1 MTQSDKR
8 KPPYLV
14 EKKSLLRN
22 PAAWLTAAAAAAAAG
37 YFALAGSSGDS
48 IRYITEKAKT
58 GSLLVTVSADG
69 SLNPV
74 RTVSI
79 GSELS
84 GIVEKVNVDV
94 NDEIKENDVLI
105 ELDTENLKRQ
115 IDSSQAALA
124 MSRAGLEEAQA
135 QLEESRLKL
144 ERLERLN
151 AESGGRLPSRTELES
166 QRAQTAV
173 AEAKAGVQKANIQSA
188 QADLSTARNNL
199 EKALIK
205 SPINGVVLARS
216 VEPGY
221 AVAASLQAVELL
233 SLATDLKRLELRVN
247 IDEAD
252 VGVVEQGQKSYFTV
266 SAYPNK
272 TFPAELKK
280 ISFGSTETE
289 NVVTYTAYLDVEND
303 ELLLRP
309 GMTANAVVETARRD
323 SVLLIPNTALRYQ
336 PRVAKESSGS
346 SPFIPRH
353 PGPGEGAAGRT
364 AKEDVQYAERTA
376 SVYVLENGVPVKK
389 EIKVGLTDGAYTEVL
404 SGPLKPNDEVIVDQ
418 AKLTR

>member
-1 MTQSDKR
+1 MIQSDK

-14 EKKSLLRN
+14 EKKSLLKS
-22 PAAWLTAAAAAAAAG
+22 PAAWFAAAIAVAAVG
-37 YFALAGSSGDS
+37 YFVFNRGSGDS
-48 IRYITEKAKT
+48 VRYITEKAKI
-58 GSLLVTVSADG
+58 GNLLVTVSADG

-115 IDSSQAALA
+115 IDSAQAALA
-124 MSRAGLEEAQA
+124 MSSAGLEEALA
-135 QLEESRLKL
+135 QLEDSRLKL
-144 ERLERLN
+144 KRLERLN
-151 AESGGRLPSRTELES
+151 EESGGRLPSRTELES
-166 QRAQTAV
+166 QRAQNAV
-173 AEAKAGVQKANIQSA
+173 AEAKVGVKKADIKSA
-188 QADLSTARNNL
+188 EASLSTAKNNL

-205 SPINGVVLARS
+205 SPISGVVLARS

-233 SLATDLKRLELRVN
+233 TLATDLKSLELRVN

-252 VGVVEQGQKSYFTV
+252 VGVVEEGQKSYFTV
-266 SAYPNK
+266 SAYPNRL
-272 TFPAELKK
+272 FPAVLRK

-303 ELLLRP
+303 EMLLRP
-309 GMTANAVVETARRD
+309 GMTANAVIETAKKD
-323 SVLLIPNTALRYQ
+323 SVLLVPNTALRYQ
-336 PRVAKESSGS
+336 PRRVQKPVGKSSFLPG
-346 SPFIPRH
+346 H
-353 PGPGEGAAGRT
+353 PGAESEGRT
-364 AKEDVQYAERTA
+364 AKETVQYAERTA
-376 SVYVLENGVPVKK
+376 TVYVLENGAPVKRQ
-389 EIKVGLTDGAYTEVL
+389 IKVGLTDGAYTEVL
-404 SGPLKPNDEVIVDQ
+404 SGSVKQDDEVVVDQ
-418 AKLTR
+418 ARSTR